1 MSTRHAQ
8 ITGVLL
14 VLLAAAPLATAQ
26 TPRRFAL
33 VIGNSEYTREP
44 VPTAVEDALLMKG
57 SLEGIGFEVD
67 YHENL
72 DRQGFLQV
80 VQEFESTLRRGDI
93 ALFYFAGH
101 GINVDGNNYLVPLR
115 ARIFS
120 DTDATFEAI
129 PLNRIT
135 ESFSF
140 SDVSTG
146 LAFVE
151 ASYNNSYP
159 TAGRSI
165 RAGMTPVSA
174 GTSTLVAFAAGAGQF
189 AIRPE
194 GRSSYFTRSLSE
206 YIAVPGV
213 EIHQLLT
220 LVRRDVSRATASRQ
234 LPFSSSSLLTR
245 FVFQEGEN
253 RLGILNQPFFNVR
266 IDGDEYPVEVY
277 ANGNYLGV
285 TPLLRALPPGDYEF
299 EFAHERFETQVVN
312 FSAQTGEYVLL
323 EPELREVEPLRT
335 SFELDQRLA
344 SIRAGDVAPPAVRR
358 RRNWGVGLLA
368 TGLTNLVISTVV
380 LPAAYAPYANQY
392 YVAESFDGSRWAREA
407 AKVFRPAMMISGG
420 VGLALTGFAT
430 YLLLTPPR
438 DRSGPEV
445 PTPQPLTEGG
455 E

>member
-1 MSTRHAQ
+1 MGTRHLHL
-8 ITGVLL
+8 ITVTLILL
-14 VLLAAAPLATAQ
+14 IAATFAAAQ

-33 VIGNSEYTREP
+33 VIGNGEYTREP
-44 VPTAVEDALLMKG
+44 VPTAVEDALLMKE
-57 SLEGIGFEVD
+57 SLEGIGFDVD
-67 YHENL
+67 HHENL
-72 DRQGFLQV
+72 DRQNFLQV
-80 VQEFESTLRRGDI
+80 VQDFESRLRRGDV

-101 GINVDGNNYLVPLR
+101 GINVDGDNYLVPLR
-115 ARIFS
+115 ARIFPN
-120 DTDATFEAI
+120 TDAPFEAI

-146 LAFVE
+146 IAFVE
-151 ASYNNSYP
+151 ASYNNAYP
-159 TAGRSI
+159 TSGRSI

-266 IDGDEYPVEVY
+266 VDGSEYPVEVY

-312 FSAQTGEYVLL
+312 VSAETGEYVLL
-323 EPELREVEPLRT
+323 EPALREVEPLRA
-335 SFELDQRLA
+335 SFELNQELA
-344 SIRAGDVAPPAVRR
+344 SVRSRDVVPSAVRR
-358 RRNWGVGLLA
+358 RRNWGVGLMTA
-368 TGLTNLVISTVV
+368 GLTNLFIGGVA
-380 LPAAYAPYANQY
+380 LPLAYAPYATQY
-392 YVAESFDGSRWAREA
+392 YEAESFDGSSWARDA
-407 AKVFRPAMMISGG
+407 AKTFRPAMIISGG
-420 VGLALTGFAT
+420 VGFVLTGFAT
-430 YLLLTPPR
+430 YLLMTPPR
-438 DRSGPEV
+438 DRSGPDNT
-445 PTPQPLTEGG
+445 TPQPLTDEG

>member
-1 MSTRHAQ
+1 MTRKNLRVASAL
-8 ITGVLL
+8 TLFVVVAGVA
-14 VLLAAAPLATAQ
+14 VAQ
-26 TPRRFAL
+26 TPRRLAL
-33 VIGNSEYTREP
+33 VIGNSGYTREP
-44 VPTAVEDALLMKG
+44 VPTAGEDALLMKS

-67 YHENL
+67 YYENV
-72 DRQGFLQV
+72 DRQAFLQAI
-80 VQEFESTLRRGDI
+80 QQFEATLRRGDV

-101 GINVDGNNYLVPLR
+101 GINVDGNNYLVPLG

-129 PLNRIT
+129 PLNRVT

-151 ASYNNSYP
+151 ASYNNAYP

-174 GTSTLVAFAAGAGQF
+174 GTGTLVAFAAGTGQF
-189 AIRPE
+189 AVRPD
-194 GRSSYFTRSLSE
+194 GPSSYFTRSLAE

-245 FVFQEGEN
+245 FVFREGEN
-253 RLGILNQPFFNVR
+253 ELGILSQPFFNIR
-266 IDGDEYPVEVY
+266 IDGVDYPVEVY
-277 ANGNYLGV
+277 ANGNFLGV
-285 TPLLRALPPGDYEF
+285 APLLRALPPGEYEL
-299 EFAHERFETQVVN
+299 EFVHERYETQVVN
-312 FSAQTGEYVLL
+312 FSAETGEYVFF

-335 SFELDQRLA
+335 SFELNRQLA
-344 SIRAGDVAPPAVRR
+344 DFQSREREPRAVRR
-358 RRNWGVGLLA
+358 RRSWGVGLMA
-368 TGLTNLVISTVV
+368 AGLTNLLIGGVV
-380 LPAAYAPYANQY
+380 LPVAYTPYATQY
-392 YVAESFDGSRWAREA
+392 YAAESFDGSRWAREA
-407 AKVFRPAMMISGG
+407 AKVFRPAMIISGG
-420 VGLALTGFAT
+420 VGLTLTGVAT
-430 YLLLTPPR
+430 YLLVTSPR
-438 DRSGPEV
+438 EQAEPE
-445 PTPQPLTEGG
+445 TASPQPLADGG